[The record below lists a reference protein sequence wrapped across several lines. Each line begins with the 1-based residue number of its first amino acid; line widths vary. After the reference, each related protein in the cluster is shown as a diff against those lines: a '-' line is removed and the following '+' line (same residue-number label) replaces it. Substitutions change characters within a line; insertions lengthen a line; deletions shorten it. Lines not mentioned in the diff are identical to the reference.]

1 MHVLPKVPQVSVLRD
16 TTRQIG
22 WWRLG
27 QSNTRACSKRMCEMK
42 QEWLWC
48 KVINTRW
55 LTTYLGLALREF
67 TQSGQ
72 RGQVEQWGG
81 SICCLDKGGWESGE
95 NKYMD
100 DWTTTTNTLNQ
111 QQVSTMDTNS
121 TKQIWNEIAKAKR
134 KEVLGRKFFL
144 AFL

>member
-1 MHVLPKVPQVSVLRD
+1 
-16 TTRQIG
+16 
-22 WWRLG
+22 
-27 QSNTRACSKRMCEMK
+27 MK

-100 DWTTTTNTLNQ
+100 D
-111 QQVSTMDTNS
+111 
-121 TKQIWNEIAKAKR
+121 
-134 KEVLGRKFFL
+134 
-144 AFL
+144 